1 MLAGGYE
8 GAPCFIKSLSK
19 GAASGH
25 VSLTLEKGHLVRPP
39 APALALYPH
48 PHSHCTCTRTLP
60 HPHQTVTAF
69 LSPLSHTC
77 YTYSASGILCTTTYA
92 NRFASAERA
101 E

>member
-39 APALALYPH
+39 APALALYR
-48 PHSHCTCTRTLP
+48 TRTR
-60 HPHQTVTAF
+60 Q
-69 LSPLSHTC
+69 
-77 YTYSASGILCTTTYA
+77 
-92 NRFASAERA
+92 
-101 E
+101 